1 MGYHAALIRCIPVP
15 MIRHSGTT
23 RLLLLLLVAFT
34 LAGCSRFKWFNR
46 EEPLETLP
54 VEAMYAEAKS
64 ALSGGNISR
73 AKRYYTRL
81 VARFPYGP
89 YTEQSQLELAYANY
103 KGGDPED
110 ASAAIDRFIRTYP
123 THPHI
128 DYAYYLKAL
137 INFNR
142 ENAFLERFAR
152 LDMTQRDQGAPRQS
166 FNDFAEL
173 LRRYPNSRYAADARQ
188 RMVHLR
194 NLMARHE
201 INVGKYYLRREAWVA
216 AAARGQYVLEHYPQS
231 MHSGDALAMMT
242 ESYRQ
247 LGQSTLASD
256 TRRVLELNHPDHAYL
271 SGDWPEDRSL
281 FQKIWPFDDERDQ
294 QALPDEPARAP

>member
-1 MGYHAALIRCIPVP
+1 MPRHYAAYCRP
-15 MIRHSGTT
+15 MIRHSGLFRLT
-23 RLLLLLLVAFT
+23 LLLLLA
-34 LAGCSRFKWFNR
+34 LAATGCSRFKWFDK
-46 EEPLETLP
+46 EDPLETLP
-54 VEAMYAEAKS
+54 VEGMYAEAKQS
-64 ALSGGNISR
+64 LVRGNVTR
-73 AKRYYTRL
+73 AKRYYSRL

-89 YTEQSQLELAYANY
+89 YTEQSQLELAYAHY
-103 KGGDPED
+103 KAGDSED
-110 ASAAIDRFIRTYP
+110 ASSAIDRFIRTYP

-142 ENAFLERFAR
+142 ENAFLERLAR

-166 FNDFAEL
+166 FTDFGEL
-173 LRRYPNSRYAADARQ
+173 LRRYPNSRYAPDARQ

-201 INVGKYYLRREAWVA
+201 INVGKFYLRRHAWVA
-216 AAARGQYVLEHYPQS
+216 AAARGQYVVEHYPQS
-231 MHSGDALAMMT
+231 MHDGDALAMMA

-247 LGQSTLASD
+247 LGQDKLAGD

-271 SGDWPEDRSL
+271 SGDWPEKRSL
-281 FQKIWPFDDERDQ
+281 FQRIWPFDEERDVE
-294 QALPDEPARAP
+294 ALPDEPVRGAP